1 MKTKKQSLAVLLSAG
16 VIATS
21 ISLPTHSYAA
31 TSSNVLSTEKY
42 NEVIK
47 SPEFISGQLTTP
59 SSTKTEDVVFR
70 YVDENKDKYKLG
82 TKSAKES
89 FTVKKQEDD
98 NLGAKVVRLQ
108 QTYSGV
114 PVWGSTQVAHVDNKG
129 VLTVFSGTV
138 IPDLDKKLQQPN
150 QKVSA
155 DEAVSIA
162 EKELSFKPNYDVKP
176 TSELVVYAKNDTVS
190 YAYNVHLGFLS
201 PQPGNHDYFV
211 EAETGKILDHIEV
224 LHTASTPKNIIGT
237 TTTGT
242 GKDSF
247 GNTKNLNLLQSNN
260 TYYLVDQTRGKGIYT
275 YDAQNQGSDDD
286 TSFLPGVLLSNST
299 NSFTSKNAQAA
310 VDAHTYAG
318 IVYDY
323 YKNVQGRDSY
333 DGNGAKIVS
342 SVHFGK
348 QYENAFWDPDL
359 KQMVYGDGDGSTR
372 SFTAAIDAVGHE
384 LTHAVTE
391 SSSNLI
397 YQNES
402 GALNESMSDI
412 FGTLIEYYNNS
423 NPDYLIGEDLFFQ
436 SGQALRSMSD
446 PTQYGDPDHYSK
458 RYTGTNQSKLVH
470 TNSGIINKAAYLVA
484 EGGTHYGV
492 TVNGIGKDK
501 MGKIFYRANTQYLTE
516 SATFS
521 QTRQALV
528 QSAADLYGTQS
539 AEVTSVTKAFD
550 AVGVK

>member
-16 VIATS
+16 IVATS
-21 ISLPTHSYAA
+21 ISLPTSSYAA
-31 TSSNVLSTEKY
+31 TSNNVLSAEKY
-42 NEVIK
+42 NEIIK

-98 NLGAKVVRLQ
+98 KLGAKVVRLQ
-108 QTYSGV
+108 QTYNGV
-114 PVWGSTQVAHVDNKG
+114 PVWGSTQIAHVDNKG

-162 EKELSFKPNYDVKP
+162 EKELGFKPNYGVKP
-176 TSELVVYAKNDTVS
+176 TSELVVYAKDNTIS
-190 YAYNVHLGFLS
+190 YAYHVHLGFLS

-211 EAETGKILDHIEV
+211 EAETGKILDHVEV
-224 LHTASTPKNIIGT
+224 LHTASTSRSITGT

-242 GKDSF
+242 GTDSF
-247 GNTKNLNLLQSNN
+247 GNTKNLNLLKSNT
-260 TYYLVDQTRGKGIYT
+260 TYYLVDKTRGQGIYT
-275 YDAQNQGSDDD
+275 YDAQNKGSDYD
-286 TSFLPGVLLSNST
+286 TSFLPGVLSSSRT
-299 NSFTSKNAQAA
+299 NSFTGKNAQAA

-318 IVYDY
+318 VVYDY
-323 YKNVQGRDSY
+323 YKKAQGRDSY
-333 DGNGAKIVS
+333 DGNGSKIVS
-342 SVHFGK
+342 SVHFGQ

-372 SFTAAIDAVGHE
+372 PFTASIDAVGHE
-384 LTHAVTE
+384 LTHAVTG

-397 YQNES
+397 YQDES
-402 GALNESMSDI
+402 GALNEAMSDI

-458 RYTGTNQSKLVH
+458 RYTGTNQSKFVH
-470 TNSGIINKAAYLVA
+470 TNSGIINKAAYLIA

-492 TVNGIGKDK
+492 TVNGIGRDK

-521 QTRQALV
+521 QARQALV

-539 AEVTSVTKAFD
+539 AEVTSINKAFD

>member
-1 MKTKKQSLAVLLSAG
+1 MQIKKQSLAVLLSAG
-16 VIATS
+16 AIATS
-21 ISLPTHSYAA
+21 ISLPTSSYAA

-42 NEVIK
+42 NEVTK

-59 SSTKTEDVVFR
+59 SSIKTEDIVFR
-70 YVDENKDKYKLG
+70 YIDENKDKYKLG

-98 NLGAKVVRLQ
+98 ELGAKIVRLQ

-129 VLTVFSGTV
+129 VLIVFSGTV
-138 IPDLDKKLQQPN
+138 ISDLDKKLQQPN
-150 QKVSA
+150 QKVSS
-155 DEAVSIA
+155 DEAVFIA

-190 YAYNVHLGFLS
+190 YAYHVHLGFLS

-211 EAETGKILDHIEV
+211 EAATGKILDHIEV
-224 LHTASTPKNIIGT
+224 LHAASPQKNIIGSR
-237 TTTGT
+237 TTGT
-242 GKDSF
+242 GQDSF
-247 GNTKNLNLLQSNN
+247 GNTKKLNLVQSNN
-260 TYYLVDQTRGKGIYT
+260 AYYLVDQTRGKGIYT
-275 YDAQNQGSDDD
+275 YDAQNEDH
-286 TSFLPGVLLSNST
+286 TVFLPGVLLSNSS

-348 QYENAFWDPDL
+348 QFENAFWDPTL

-372 SFTAAIDAVGHE
+372 SFTAAIDVVGHE

-402 GALNESMSDI
+402 GAVDESMSDI
-412 FGTLIEYYNNS
+412 FGALIEYYNNS

-458 RYTGTNQSKLVH
+458 RYTGMNQSKFVH

-492 TVNGIGKDK
+492 TVNGIGKNE

-528 QSAADLYGTQS
+528 QSAADLYGPQS
-539 AEVTSVTKAFD
+539 AEVTSVNRAFD